1 MTSPSQS
8 PKTPVGRARQKTSN
22 LLVVAS
28 GKGGVGKTFIS
39 VTLSH
44 SLAFSGKRVLLFD
57 GDLGLANIDVQL
69 GLMPPYDLGNVIAGQ
84 VTLEDAICSYQG
96 GSAAETKP
104 GADFH
109 ILAGKSGSGSLG
121 ALGDADLTGLI
132 QGLTSL
138 SGQYDYLIIDLPAG
152 IDAAVTKLTLESEN
166 VFVVLT
172 DEPTSLTDAYA
183 YIKVI
188 TRYDPKTHF
197 HIIVNQVPS
206 KAEGQR
212 TFASLA
218 NACRNFLNIEV
229 RLAGLVHRDSKVKEA
244 IRHQTP
250 ILHRS
255 PESAAATDIAKIAR
269 MITLEI

>member
-1 MTSPSQS
+1 MTSQS
-8 PKTPVGRARQKTSN
+8 HNSKLPAGRPRQKTSN

-28 GKGGVGKTFIS
+28 GKGGVGKTFVSI
-39 VTLSH
+39 TLAH
-44 SLAFSGKRVLLFD
+44 SLAASGKRVLLFD
-57 GDLGLANIDVQL
+57 GDLGLANVDVQL
-69 GLMPPYDLGNVIAGQ
+69 GIMPPFDLGDVIAGQ

-96 GSAAETKP
+96 ADAAQSKP

-121 ALGDADLTGLI
+121 SLSGAELNGLI
-132 QGLTSL
+132 QGLISL
-138 SGQYDYLIIDLPAG
+138 SGHYDYLIIDLPAG
-152 IDAAVTKLTLESEN
+152 IDTAVTKLTLEGEN

-188 TRYDPKTHF
+188 ARYDPKTRF
-197 HIIVNQVPS
+197 HIIVNQAPS
-206 KAEGQR
+206 KMQGQR

-218 NACRNFLNIEV
+218 NACRNFLSIELK
-229 RLAGLVHRDSKVKEA
+229 LAGLVHRDPKVKEA

-255 PESAAATDIAKIAR
+255 PDSSAVADIAKISR

>member
-1 MTSPSQS
+1 MTTQSHTPKPTAQRSP
-8 PKTPVGRARQKTSN
+8 PKTPN

-39 VTLSH
+39 ITLAH
-44 SLAFSGKRVLLFD
+44 SLVMAGKRVLLFD

-69 GLMPPYDLGNVIAGQ
+69 GIMPAYDLGNVIAGQ
-84 VTLEDAICSYQG
+84 IALEDAICSYQG
-96 GSAAETKP
+96 TSAAETKT
-104 GADFH
+104 AVDFH

-121 ALGDADLTGLI
+121 SLSAAELKGLI
-132 QGLTSL
+132 QGLISL
-138 SGQYDYLIIDLPAG
+138 SGQYDYLIVDLPAG
-152 IDAAVTKLTLESEN
+152 IDTAVTKLTLESEN

-188 TRYDPKTHF
+188 ARHDPKTNF
-197 HIIVNQVPS
+197 HIIVNQAPS
-206 KAEGQR
+206 KSEGQR

-218 NACRNFLNIEV
+218 NACRNFLSIELK
-229 RLAGLVHRDSKVKEA
+229 LAGLVHRDSHVKQA

-250 ILHRS
+250 ILQRS
-255 PESAAATDIAKIAR
+255 PDSPAAKDVCKIAKTIA
-269 MITLEI
+269 IEI